1 MKIFIRTFI
10 ITLIICI
17 SYFFY
22 VFIGK
27 ESYSP
32 TLSPNNTSIHQTIEN
47 KQQKPVND
55 ELVKIC
61 LVNSDSKPVII
72 ERKAKE
78 NNLENAIIELLK
90 GTTSSDR
97 LQGAYTEIPKGTRL
111 LSLKDTGNSIAI
123 NLSKE
128 FEEGGGAQSV
138 QSRLLQLIKT
148 VDMYG
153 NSKPIYLY
161 IEGKKIEYLGGEGIY
176 VEQPLNEDA
185 LRF

>member
-1 MKIFIRTFI
+1 MKTFI
-10 ITLIICI
+10 FTFFITLAICI
-17 SYFFY
+17 GYFLY

-32 TLSPNNTSIHQTIEN
+32 ALNPNNTSIHQTIEN
-47 KQQKPVND
+47 KQQNTGETK
-55 ELVKIC
+55 VKIC
-61 LVNSDSKPVII
+61 LINSDNKPVIT
-72 ERKAKE
+72 EKAAPE
-78 NNLENAIIELLK
+78 NNLENAIKTLLK
-90 GTTSSDR
+90 GTSGSDR
-97 LQGAYTEIPKGTRL
+97 LQGAYTEIPQGTKL
-111 LSLKDTGNSIAI
+111 LSLKDNGSSIAI

-128 FEEGGGAQSV
+128 FELGGGAQSI

-153 NSKPIYLY
+153 ENKPVYLY

-176 VEQPLNEDA
+176 VEQPLNEEA